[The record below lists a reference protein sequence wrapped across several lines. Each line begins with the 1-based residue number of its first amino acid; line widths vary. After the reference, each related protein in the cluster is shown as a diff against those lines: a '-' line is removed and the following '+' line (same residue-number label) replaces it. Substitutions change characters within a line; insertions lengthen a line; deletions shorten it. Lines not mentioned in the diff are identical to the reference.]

1 MAVGLCDVSIDTL
14 FGVAEERGKNELEF
28 EFIFLWLLV
37 NKITNY
43 QELAQKVDS
52 TKALP
57 VDAYAILKSHL
68 VKTRTALE
76 SKVAEGVITSS
87 DIYSFDVY
95 ERAGIDIDTAIATDM
110 AVMGSSLIGICFTN
124 NIYGRKKNTL
134 EKTSICEMKRL
145 LSHLITPN
153 FNNGASTLH
162 IQSATISQ
170 YAASIDFYDQ
180 QVVRLWLETNKRGKN
195 LFNLNFDE
203 RRKLVIEQLPDIV
216 DYILSSSSRD
226 SIWGELTPNKISLL
240 RQLGHRVP
248 NPIGIN
254 VPVQQEKLINDIT
267 GHVTPK
273 ELAIGLFKK
282 QEIPFVTESGI
293 EYIEDIPINRF
304 TRSLVRR

>member
-1 MAVGLCDVSIDTL
+1 M
-14 FGVAEERGKNELEF
+14 
-28 EFIFLWLLV
+28 
-37 NKITNY
+37 
-43 QELAQKVDS
+43 
-52 TKALP
+52 
-57 VDAYAILKSHL
+57 
-68 VKTRTALE
+68 E

-95 ERAGIDIDTAIATDM
+95 GRAGIDIDIAIATNM

-124 NIYGRKKNTL
+124 NIYGRKKNAL

-180 QVVRLWLETNKRGKN
+180 QVVRLWLETNKRGEN

-248 NPIGIN
+248 NSIGIN

-273 ELAIGLFKK
+273 ELAIDLFEK
-282 QEIPFVTESGI
+282 
-293 EYIEDIPINRF
+293 
-304 TRSLVRR
+304 